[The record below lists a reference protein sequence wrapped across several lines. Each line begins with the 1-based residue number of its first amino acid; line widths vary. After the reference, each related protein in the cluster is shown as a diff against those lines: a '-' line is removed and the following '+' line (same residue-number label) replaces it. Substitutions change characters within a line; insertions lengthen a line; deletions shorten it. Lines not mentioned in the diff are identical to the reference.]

1 MNYPFGYQPTGFN
14 PYGQFQP
21 QQPPQHIPY
30 TQPIQTQPQTAPQG
44 LHGRLVNGVQDI
56 TINDLP
62 SDGSMGVFPAADG
75 SAIYVRSWNGD
86 GTTRTTEY
94 RPVGADDNA
103 ATIDPLAQ
111 IMNTLS
117 DIQDTVNA
125 LQGELKPKPTRRK
138 AATDES

>member
-1 MNYPFGYQPTGFN
+1 MVVAMIVVPVPM
-14 PYGQFQP
+14 
-21 QQPPQHIPY
+21 
-30 TQPIQTQPQTAPQG
+30 QTLPQTAPQG

-75 SAIYVRSWNGD
+75 SANYVRSWNGD

-103 ATIDPLAQ
+103 VADDPLAQ
-111 IMNTLS
+111 IMSTLS

-125 LQGELKPKPTRRK
+125 LQVEIKPKTTRRTK
-138 AATDES
+138 ATADES